1 VGVVWKEAPESTTQ
15 SVGEGEWGGRRVRG
29 ESQRRSSDVVTRRGG
44 RQRGLDCQG
53 GDHCTREDK
62 GSGHM
67 TAGLGV
73 DFNTVTKDRAH
84 GAIEGHEG
92 ALDKLVIVE
101 DTHGEP
107 VERG

>member
-1 VGVVWKEAPESTTQ
+1 
-15 SVGEGEWGGRRVRG
+15 
-29 ESQRRSSDVVTRRGG
+29 
-44 RQRGLDCQG
+44 
-53 GDHCTREDK
+53 
-62 GSGHM
+62 M

-84 GAIEGHEG
+84 GMIEGHEV
-92 ALDKLVIVE
+92 ALDKLTIVEE

>member
-1 VGVVWKEAPESTTQ
+1 V
-15 SVGEGEWGGRRVRG
+15 RR
-29 ESQRRSSDVVTRRGG
+29 ESQRRSSEG

-62 GSGHM
+62 GSGHV
-67 TAGLGV
+67 TTDLGV
-73 DFNTVTKDRAH
+73 DFNIVTKDRAH
-84 GAIEGHEG
+84 VAIEGHEG
-92 ALDKLVIVE
+92 ALNKLTIVEE